1 MDDSKEKTDRAGQD
15 GPDTN
20 DSKEQT
26 KDEAVE
32 KKDGENKE
40 GGRNDREK
48 KEEEERDTLEG
59 IQAYDPEQYRKRKRE
74 NKENKEN
81 AEYHNCIFLDGKD
94 LSNFVFNSGEIN
106 GIISQTTGGVCPDS
120 SKIVFRKKE
129 DLKPFLE
136 TYSIDDYASVFLVVL
151 ILKIVPVACLYPM
164 ARELKEHVK
173 GFDVDS
179 EKEPEKKAD
188 TLLALED
195 VLYILGAKKV
205 TATVK
210 SEAGEMKVQCIT
222 LQEYDLMSETAAI
235 VWENYPGIR
244 ESLIQWLLSISK
256 VREYRQMILY
266 QITEALAD
274 LAAVDFAYTKNHIIS
289 RFVRDTGQDS
299 FYFLKA
305 ILQNCL
311 KSQVYRQNAETL
323 LCHWCKLDNNDFLW
337 KVALALVDFE
347 NDYRFCDSVRE
358 RLAFMVEGELK
369 EGIAL
374 EAESVIYIFKEE
386 SKIPFQILQE
396 NRAASTMYLEILAE
410 QFHACGRVREE
421 LRFACYFGMLMWQD
435 YMAEGYPS
443 YRSLFIDSVNQK
455 EIREKMGVLLC
466 SIWKR
471 QTFRTMWMEPVLGM
485 YIKEY
490 DDQHKSWFY
499 MKRFLRLL
507 AFTGREADYHY
518 MQKMLKRIG
527 RYYGDVIPK
536 EMQGYLSELLNKRKK
551 G

>member
-1 MDDSKEKTDRAGQD
+1 MDDSKEKTGGAGQD
-15 GPDTN
+15 GPAPN
-20 DSKEQT
+20 DSGEQR
-26 KDEAVE
+26 KDEAIE
-32 KKDGENKE
+32 KKDGE
-40 GGRNDREK
+40 K
-48 KEEEERDTLEG
+48 KEEEKKAEEGDTLEG
-59 IQAYDPEQYRKRKRE
+59 RQAYDPEQYRKRKRE

-106 GIISQTTGGVCPDS
+106 GTISQTRGGMCPDS
-120 SKIVFRKKE
+120 SKVVFRKKE
-129 DLKPFLE
+129 DLRLFLD
-136 TYSIDDYASVFLVVL
+136 TYSIDDYASIFLVVL

-164 ARELKEHVK
+164 VGELKEHVK
-173 GFDVDS
+173 AFDADT
-179 EKEPEKKAD
+179 EKDTEKKAD

-222 LQEYDLMSETAAI
+222 LQKYDLMSETAAI

-244 ESLIQWLLSISK
+244 ESLIQWLLSISRVK
-256 VREYRQMILY
+256 EYRQMILY

-274 LAAVDFAYTKNHIIS
+274 LAAVDFAYAKNHIIS
-289 RFVRDTGQDS
+289 RFVRDTSQDS
-299 FYFLKA
+299 LYFLKA
-305 ILQNCL
+305 ILHNCL

-347 NDYRFCDSVRE
+347 ADYRFCDSVRK
-358 RLAFMVEGELK
+358 RLAFMVKEELE

-396 NRAASTMYLEILAE
+396 NRAASIMYLEILTE

-455 EIREKMGVLLC
+455 DICEKMGALLC
-466 SIWKR
+466 TIWKR

-490 DDQHKSWFY
+490 HDQHKSWFY

-507 AFTGREADYHY
+507 AFTGRETDYRY

-527 RYYGDVIPK
+527 RDYGDAIPK
-536 EMQGYLSELLNKRKK
+536 EMQVYLSELLNKRKK